1 MTQSPNQQRLQGCV
15 RVSSLCR
22 RQFVL
27 YAICDLEVQAVLTDL
42 VLQKVSDQMSK
53 EAVRV
58 SGVCGLCESE
68 W

>member
-1 MTQSPNQQRLQGCV
+1 M
-15 RVSSLCR
+15 
-22 RQFVL
+22 L